1 MQLLLAVTR
10 ACFSLL
16 TLPLEI
22 CLDPLF
28 LFSSIPLPTPPL
40 PQPLSTRLRSVL
52 EIEWSL
58 LEVRQPLYHWPTSPI
73 LLLFP
78 LVIGSH

>member
-22 CLDPLF
+22 YLDPLF
-28 LFSSIPLPTPPL
+28 LFPSIPLPTPPL
-40 PQPLSTRLRSVL
+40 SQPLSIRAP
-52 EIEWSL
+52 
-58 LEVRQPLYHWPTSPI
+58 PLS
-73 LLLFP
+73 
-78 LVIGSH
+78 IGD